1 MRKIKVLYFT
11 LLCALNATAQLPTDF
26 RSEQIYLSPQKHAYM
41 PGDTLNLEGMVTC
54 LAADQSVPFSNYL
67 YIECFDGADSLLVR
81 QKVTCK
87 EEGYFNTRIP
97 TDYLW
102 PAGVYYIRAYTQLM
116 RNFSQE
122 SFAQQPFL
130 LAKEFPKK
138 EDRVYEARCTVVP
151 TGGKL
156 LPGHTQTA
164 IVLLTDEYTFPV
176 RAEMLLMNEKG
187 DTVALVKTSEAGMA
201 TLSFIPQA
209 GTSCHLEAHIDGR
222 DYRFPLPETGTGIK
236 VQGMLNGKRLN
247 YQVLGADT
255 DMSRYRLYTFDRM
268 NGLTTV
274 PALREQGIVMLE
286 SAPAALSLFLADS
299 TLTVLSEATV
309 VSRYRMEN
317 RLEAPD
323 TVHIG
328 DSIRY
333 RLSGLPEGSRVMM
346 RVVPDNDLL
355 ASHAETDL
363 SYLSDYESTL
373 PFPAGMYRGDA
384 AERNRDLHAWL
395 STATFKRFS
404 LKDAVTKGTGIYT
417 YTPEEVLSFTGW
429 IEKKTLRPM
438 ANGQLV
444 AYHTE
449 NDFVYD
455 VNLDEEGRFRIA
467 VDDFR
472 DGEQFFLQAVTPKGK
487 PDFANYHVDD
497 ETFPA
502 LTNSRRF
509 VLPASRYAET
519 EVTIGNT
526 FDLKYTVDKDKVR
539 NYTLPSVTVKA
550 RLKTEEEVPTNKFY
564 STNYKDR
571 EEIEERAFG
580 TLYDILKDMPG
591 VIIRKV
597 PVENRNQKDGASTST
612 VENNWKSGRPSKE
625 NKNVGSEW
633 AIHTTRGSSLLKEN
647 YSLPVLIDRAKYEK
661 EDLDFILYMSAFE
674 IESVELLRPW
684 QTLLYTNGALHGA
697 ILVKT
702 RGYKENSD
710 LISKGAMYAPTGISK
725 LNKTFK
731 PEKWIANQPGSYRLI
746 VDVFTDKEVRSYE
759 HRFEVISALG
769 IGGGDDS

>member
-1 MRKIKVLYFT
+1 MRTRILLLT
-11 LLCALNATAQLPTDF
+11 LLCALTAKAQLPTDF
-26 RSEQIYLSPQKHAYM
+26 RSEQIYLNPQKHAYM

-54 LAADQSVPFSNYL
+54 LAADQSIPFSNYL

-151 TGGKL
+151 AGGKL

-164 IVLLTDEYTFPV
+164 TVLLTDECTFPV
-176 RAEMLLMNEKG
+176 RAEMLLMSEKG
-187 DTVALVKTSEAGMA
+187 DTIAPVKTSASGMA

-209 GTSCHLEAHIDGR
+209 GTSYHLEAHIDGR

-247 YQVLGADT
+247 YQVLGAET
-255 DMSRYRLYTFDRM
+255 DMEHYRLYTFDRM
-268 NGLTTV
+268 NGLTAV
-274 PALREQGIVMLE
+274 PVPREQGIVMLE
-286 SAPAALSLFLADS
+286 SAPAVLSLFLAA
-299 TLTVLSEATV
+299 TTQTVLSEATV

-363 SYLSDYESTL
+363 NYLSDYESTL

-455 VNLDEEGRFRIA
+455 VNLNEEGRFRIA
-467 VDDFR
+467 VDDFL

-509 VLPASRYAET
+509 VLPTSRYAET

-539 NYTLPSVTVKA
+539 NYTLPNVTVKA

-580 TLYDILKDMPG
+580 TLYDILRDMPG
-591 VIIRKV
+591 IRVQQVEEGESGGNSGSSGSII
-597 PVENRNQKDGASTST
+597 NTGWGSN
-612 VENNWKSGRPSKE
+612 RPSKG
-625 NKNVGSEW
+625 GSGTGKSAGRAWE
-633 AIHTTRGSSLLKEN
+633 ITTTRGSSVFGN
-647 YSLPVLIDRAKYEK
+647 NSLPILMDGAKFTNQDY
-661 EDLDFILYMSAFE
+661 DFILFTPAFE

-684 QTLLYTNGALHGA
+684 QTLAYTNGAINGA

-702 RGYKENSD
+702 RAYKD
-710 LISKGAMYAPTGISK
+710 RPPLPSKGAMYTPIGISK
-725 LNKTFK
+725 LNGTFQ
-731 PEKWIANQPGSYRLI
+731 PEKWEANQSGFYRLI
-746 VDVFTDKEVRSYE
+746 VDVFTDKEIRSYE
-759 HRFEVISALG
+759 HRFEVVE
-769 IGGGDDS
+769 DKDM

>member
-1 MRKIKVLYFT
+1 MRTRILLLT
-11 LLCALNATAQLPTDF
+11 LLCALTAKAQLPTDF
-26 RSEQIYLSPQKHAYM
+26 RSEQIYLNPQKHAYM

-54 LAADQSVPFSNYL
+54 LAADQSIPFSNYL

-164 IVLLTDEYTFPV
+164 TVLLTDECTFPV
-176 RAEMLLMNEKG
+176 RAEMLLMSEKG
-187 DTVALVKTSEAGMA
+187 DTIAPVKTSASGMA

-209 GTSCHLEAHIDGR
+209 GTSYHLEAHIDGR

-247 YQVLGADT
+247 YQVLGAET
-255 DMSRYRLYTFDRM
+255 DMDRYRLYTFDRM
-268 NGLTTV
+268 NGLTAV

-286 SAPAALSLFLADS
+286 SAPAVLSLFLAD
-299 TLTVLSEATV
+299 TTRTVLSEATV

-363 SYLSDYESTL
+363 NYLSDYESTL
-373 PFPAGMYRGDA
+373 PFPTGMYRGDA

-455 VNLDEEGRFRIA
+455 VNLNEEGRFRIA

-539 NYTLPSVTVKA
+539 NYTLPNVTVKA

-580 TLYDILKDMPG
+580 TLYDILRDMPG
-591 VIIRKV
+591 IRVRETEEEEEGGTGSDESSSTDAII
-597 PVENRNQKDGASTST
+597 ALSFH
-612 VENNWKSGRPSKE
+612 SKGGNFE
-625 NKNVGSEW
+625 NKSYKRTWTIES
-633 AIHTTRGSSLLKEN
+633 TRGFSTMSGGG
-647 YSLPVLIDRAKYEK
+647 LPVLVDGVKFK
-661 EDLDFILYMSAFE
+661 KNDLDFVLFMPAAE
-674 IESVELLRPW
+674 IETVELLRPW
-684 QTLLYTNGALHGA
+684 QTLAYTSGAIDGA

-702 RGYKENSD
+702 RAYKD
-710 LISKGAMYAPTGISK
+710 RPPLPSKGAMYAPIGISK
-725 LNKTFK
+725 LNGTFQ
-731 PEKWIANQPGSYRLI
+731 PEKWEANQSGFYRLI
-746 VDVFTDKEVRSYE
+746 VDVFTDKEIRSYE
-759 HRFEVISALG
+759 HRFEVVE
-769 IGGGDDS
+769 DKDM

>member
-1 MRKIKVLYFT
+1 MRTRILLLT
-11 LLCALNATAQLPTDF
+11 LLCALTAKAQLPTDF
-26 RSEQIYLSPQKHAYM
+26 RSEQIYLNPQKHAYM

-54 LAADQSVPFSNYL
+54 LAADQSIPFSNYL

-164 IVLLTDEYTFPV
+164 TVLLTDECTFPV
-176 RAEMLLMNEKG
+176 RAEMLLMSEKG
-187 DTVALVKTSEAGMA
+187 DTIAPVKTSASGMA

-209 GTSCHLEAHIDGR
+209 GTSYHLEAHIDGR

-247 YQVLGADT
+247 YQVLGAET
-255 DMSRYRLYTFDRM
+255 DMEHYRLYTFDRM
-268 NGLTTV
+268 NGLTAV
-274 PALREQGIVMLE
+274 PVLREQGIVMLE
-286 SAPAALSLFLADS
+286 SAPAILSLFLAD
-299 TLTVLSEATV
+299 TTQTVLSEATV

-363 SYLSDYESTL
+363 NYLSDYESTL

-455 VNLDEEGRFRIA
+455 VNLNEEGRFRIA
-467 VDDFR
+467 VDDFL

-539 NYTLPSVTVKA
+539 NYTLPNVTVKA
-550 RLKTEEEVPTNKFY
+550 RLKTEKEVPTNKFY

-580 TLYDILKDMPG
+580 TLYDILRDMPG
-591 VIIRKV
+591 IRVRETEEEGGTGSDESSSTDAII
-597 PVENRNQKDGASTST
+597 ALSFH
-612 VENNWKSGRPSKE
+612 SKGGNFE
-625 NKNVGSEW
+625 NKSYERTW
-633 AIHTTRGSSLLKEN
+633 TIESTRGFSTISGGG
-647 YSLPVLIDRAKYEK
+647 LPVLVDGVKFK
-661 EDLDFILYMSAFE
+661 KNDLDFVLFMPAAE
-674 IESVELLRPW
+674 IETVELLRPW
-684 QTLLYTNGALHGA
+684 QTLAYTSGAIDGA

-702 RGYKENSD
+702 RAYKD
-710 LISKGAMYAPTGISK
+710 RPPLPSKGAMYAPIGISK
-725 LNKTFK
+725 LNGTFQ
-731 PEKWIANQPGSYRLI
+731 PEEWEANQSGFYRLI
-746 VDVFTDKEVRSYE
+746 VDVFTDKEIRSYE
-759 HRFEVISALG
+759 HRFEVVE
-769 IGGGDDS
+769 DKNY